1 MEVATLFWQ
10 DPAGAVLPSGY
21 VWCLSTRFDCE
32 VWSISDGYVRS
43 IRSTVLPRRTTDAD
57 VDALTE
63 EWLRG
68 LRTRADSADNRS
80 AIALAHRME
89 RMPVFSDLR
98 TDARGRIWMRAYLS
112 RENERTVRW
121 LVFEPTGRVLG
132 TVTTPAGLQVF
143 DIGDDYL
150 LGAERDADDAQRIAM
165 YRYTVT
171 R

>member
-1 MEVATLFWQ
+1 
-10 DPAGAVLPSGY
+10 
-21 VWCLSTRFDCE
+21 
-32 VWSISDGYVRS
+32 
-43 IRSTVLPRRTTDAD
+43 
-57 VDALTE
+57 
-63 EWLRG
+63 
-68 LRTRADSADNRS
+68 
-80 AIALAHRME
+80 ME
-89 RMPVFSDLR
+89 RMPVLSDLR
-98 TDARGRIWMRAYLS
+98 ADARGRIWMRAYLS

-165 YRYTVT
+165 YRYRVT